1 MYDAQIM
8 PESPVLFPDINMEA
22 APPAKDSVMHCLLR
36 NNEVATNFKKTVD
49 LNTGRDILVLPD
61 GEQADKYDLV
71 KHLTSDTFYSFWY
84 IHVPISWLNDCVNKS
99 KEYACE
105 HLVEELIKKNLQ
117 LFYLNEDV
125 IRYMRKSTWGYPLE
139 NWMHNLDDLIK
150 HLKVIREFEK
160 RQSNP
165 FWHAVVDMCNNVSD
179 AIAGIYRGEIEPAFY
194 RDPTIYYQE
203 SFHYG
208 LPFKCFARVT
218 LQ

>member
-1 MYDAQIM
+1 MSDDVLQQHINKDYEWGFITDI
-8 PESPVLFPDINMEA
+8 ESE
-22 APPAKDSVMHCLLR
+22 
-36 NNEVATNFKKTVD
+36 TFKK
-49 LNTGRDILVLPD
+49 G
-61 GEQADKYDLV
+61 
-71 KHLTSDTFYSFWY
+71 
-84 IHVPISWLNDCVNKS
+84 
-99 KEYACE
+99 
-105 HLVEELIKKNLQ
+105 
-117 LFYLNEDV
+117 LNEDV